1 MSAIGAFA
9 LFIGSIYYRTATLLY
24 RLLTIIGGLVFVA
37 ALFALVWFFCKK
49 FLQRQGVT
57 ENLSDRTTEL
67 ATWTFA
73 GISIGMVFA
82 VVGAFVLGPWAFYRT
97 LRGHGVAISDGAA
110 IWWGFGIVL
119 ASLGI
124 TAVGFFGFLMA
135 VGAY

>member
-1 MSAIGAFA
+1 M
-9 LFIGSIYYRTATLLY
+9 LY
-24 RLLTIIGGLVFVA
+24 RLLTVIGGLVFVA

-49 FLQRQGVT
+49 FLQRHGVID
-57 ENLSDRTTEL
+57 NLSDRTTEL

-73 GISIGMVFA
+73 GISIGLVFA
-82 VVGAFVLGPWAFYRT
+82 VVGAFLLGPWAFYRT
-97 LRGHGVAISDGAA
+97 LRGHGVDISDGAA

-124 TAVGFFGFLMA
+124 TAVGFFGFLIA